1 LRDFKDEE
9 ANLKAGIDVSSKQA
23 DLEKRRKEEIKK
35 VEKLCKKEQNEVE
48 SADQGKTPRN
58 VWRG

>member
-1 LRDFKDEE
+1 M
-9 ANLKAGIDVSSKQA
+9 KAGIDVSSKQA